1 MQIHTEGIVLRSF
14 QAEDDRILTIL
25 SRQRGIVTAY
35 ASGASRPKRQLAGAT
50 ELLCHSHFML
60 FYNRGRYSVD
70 KAESVRIFFGIRN
83 SIEHLALGAYFAQL
97 AGELSPGEEPAE
109 DCFDLLLGCLH
120 YLENQKRPLAMLKPL
135 YELRSL
141 TLAGY
146 MPDLVACRDCGC
158 YQADSMYFS
167 LASSD
172 LLCPACKNSAERR
185 MALPPGVLAAM
196 RHILYAP
203 LRRVFSFTLPAE
215 GLQQLQRVSELYI
228 KHQLEKTLPTLEY
241 YNRLSGD
248 APAVPDTIHLE

>member
-1 MQIHTEGIVLRSF
+1 MQIHTDGIVLRSF
-14 QAEDDRILTIL
+14 QTEDDRILTIL
-25 SRQRGIVTAY
+25 SRQHGIITAY
-35 ASGASRPKRQLAGAT
+35 AGGASRPKRQLAGAT
-50 ELLCHSHFML
+50 ELLCHSHFVL

-70 KAESVRIFFGIRN
+70 KAESARIFFGIRN

-97 AGELSPGEEPAE
+97 AVELSPGEEPAQ

-158 YQADSMYFS
+158 YEADSMYFS
-167 LASSD
+167 LAAGD
-172 LLCPACKNSAERR
+172 LLCPACTDGHQRE
-185 MALPPGVLAAM
+185 ALPPGVLAGM
-196 RHILYAP
+196 RHILYSP
-203 LRRVFSFTLPAE
+203 LRRVFSFRLSAE
-215 GLQQLQRVSELYI
+215 GLQTLQRVSELYI

-241 YNRLSGD
+241 YNGLAKNPFAGPN
-248 APAVPDTIHLE
+248 AINLE